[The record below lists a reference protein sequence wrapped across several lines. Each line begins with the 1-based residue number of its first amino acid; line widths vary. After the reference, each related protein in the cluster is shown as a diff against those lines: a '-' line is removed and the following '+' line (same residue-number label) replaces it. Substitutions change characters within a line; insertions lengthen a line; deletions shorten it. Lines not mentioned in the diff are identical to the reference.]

1 MLPGIQHA
9 LALEAQSD
17 LKKPNQSTQQVMKFL
32 SRKLEKE
39 NLDSFILVIM
49 ALFNTY
55 FQNKTKIRQFQQ
67 QDIQRLIFC
76 VNILLIYCI
85 TAICNSLLRYTAVQ
99 SKEEDREEMNS
110 PSSSELR
117 YSVEWYLPYYEN
129 KVAHLESGIL
139 LHVRQSR
146 YKIGVP
152 NNPVANNHF

>member
-55 FQNKTKIRQFQQ
+55 FQNKTKIRQF
-67 QDIQRLIFC
+67 
-76 VNILLIYCI
+76 
-85 TAICNSLLRYTAVQ
+85 
-99 SKEEDREEMNS
+99 
-110 PSSSELR
+110 
-117 YSVEWYLPYYEN
+117 
-129 KVAHLESGIL
+129 
-139 LHVRQSR
+139 
-146 YKIGVP
+146 
-152 NNPVANNHF
+152 